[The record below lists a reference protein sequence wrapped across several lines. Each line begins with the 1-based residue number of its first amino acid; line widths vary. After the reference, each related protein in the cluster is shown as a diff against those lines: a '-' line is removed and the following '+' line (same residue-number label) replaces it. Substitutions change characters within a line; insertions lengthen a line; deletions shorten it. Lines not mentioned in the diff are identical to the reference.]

1 MNLLWLSWSHTS
13 LEVTSSS
20 SLLSEKVKSFRP
32 RFVLAQNLPA
42 DPSIYCSSI
51 PSADLVFRWNW
62 TIVTYLATNA
72 PRPKYQENQ
81 RILAEVSYCQAEHL
95 VMTHNKLTNCK
106 SPYLCVNIMS
116 YFFSGQLSSCCDV
129 FDCMSCLYVSFFYYN
144 RRYYSMLSFFFWNN
158 SILFCLSIL
167 KPIVD
172 TILCCLTILFYSML
186 SSPFYFNFTF
196 DAISVVKKF
205 TCCGFP

>member
-1 MNLLWLSWSHTS
+1 MVIVKWHISRSNFFFFITIR
-13 LEVTSSS
+13 EG
-20 SLLSEKVKSFRP
+20 EKFPASICASAKD
-32 RFVLAQNLPA
+32 LPA

-51 PSADLVFRWNW
+51 PPADLVFRWNW
-62 TIVTYLATNA
+62 TIITYLATNA

-81 RILAEVSYCQAEHL
+81 QILAEVSYSQAEHL

-106 SPYLCVNIMS
+106 SPYLCVNFSKSKNIMS

-129 FDCMSCLYVSFFYYN
+129 CDCMSCLYVSFFYYN
-144 RRYYSMLSFFFWNN
+144 RRYYSM
-158 SILFCLSIL
+158 
-167 KPIVD
+167 V
-172 TILCCLTILFYSML
+172 

-205 TCCGFP
+205 TCCGFH